1 MKKSLFFAVAATV
14 LSGCASDELVDVSVP
29 NTGTSHSDIRFTIS
43 QKNTTR
49 GYSDLNKTG
58 HYNFG
63 VFAYKSTDMV
73 NSVMPNYLVGYY
85 DEANGYQQAGTTVGD
100 SEGLVDG
107 LSYWMYEGM
116 GSAEYNG
123 TYAGGALTNAFKSN
137 NANQYLKYWDSSAET
152 TAFYAYAPYINK
164 NVKSPVTYV
173 DGTPQSATGNDTYV
187 MCFPDGTI
195 EAGMDNPSLSE
206 YMYAYHKV
214 PKASYGHD
222 VSLQFT
228 RLNAKVNIKFW
239 EDVPGYKVR
248 ILDLSSSHAGV
259 QAAASIKEAGQGDF
273 GYRGGKFYKK
283 NGVKI
288 SFASTPETIKQFV
301 GTTQTNSEPLVF
313 AAPTDAQI
321 GENRYEASAS
331 ASTYYAIPKGQGS
344 NLLASTSTDFSN
356 AGAAEDTDFG
366 LTGFTFHVSYE
377 LTAEDTGE
385 KIVVSNATVHVP
397 CDYANWKP
405 NTHYTYIFKITK
417 DSNGTTEDPDQPG
430 GPTVDPTDPEVPE
443 TQALYPIIFDNCTV
457 VDWDEIEGEWNI
469 SDDSDVIYH
478 DIKLD
483 TYSIDND
490 GGVIT
495 ITDITNNDT
504 YKDAEIDWTAITV
517 TGPAPATTDVTSWY
531 DNSTHK
537 ITVPATAASGVY
549 TITYTCPATYDQTT
563 HPSTWTETF
572 FVGNAYTLALNQ
584 YEAGT
589 NSLADSKLTI
599 TTEMDGSASTP
610 TVDQLYIDYPAN
622 FTAAQKAGVSVDL
635 TNMQVVV
642 KNNATPGVYEIVYK
656 IKEGD
661 KSVDVAKKTF
671 TVKDYKFA
679 LSHSVV
685 FLGASP
691 VVVNAIVPEAS
702 GEISMTTTTGITVD
716 NSAKTISVANTT
728 AETETGYTVTYTLF
742 KGTVSEVKYEQ
753 SFKVRNTHSVT
764 VDKTAIDR
772 NEGTSNVGDYTT
784 DNIVVTTLHNG
795 VATTEDLAT
804 ANKLAVV
811 KLAANGAETATT
823 SGDFT
828 ITQTATDAN
837 TYNLKVK
844 NNVAT
849 GDYYVKYVSTVG
861 GVDKAEY
868 VHFVVTE

>member
-63 VFAYKSTDMV
+63 VFAYKNTDKV

-123 TYAGGALTNAFKSN
+123 TYAGQAITAAYTSN
-137 NANQYLKYWDSSAET
+137 NANQYLKYWDNAAAT
-152 TAFYAYAPYINK
+152 TAFYAYAPYINE

-173 DGTPQSATGNDTYV
+173 DGTAQAATGTDTYV

-195 EAGMDNPSLSE
+195 ESGMDNPSLSE

-321 GENRYEASAS
+321 GENRYTASAS

-344 NLLASTSTDFSN
+344 NLLAGTSTDFSD

-366 LTGFTFHVSYE
+366 KTGFTFHVSYE

-385 KIVVSNATVHVP
+385 KIVVNNATVHVP
-397 CDYANWKP
+397 CGYANWKP

-417 DSNGTTEDPDQPG
+417 DSNGTTEDPTQPG

-469 SDDSDVIYH
+469 SDGTGVIYH
-478 DIKLD
+478 DVQLSTYSLVSGDITVTVTDHD
-483 TYSIDND
+483 TYA
-490 GGVIT
+490 GH
-495 ITDITNNDT
+495 
-504 YKDAEIDWTAITV
+504 AINYSNIAV
-517 TGPAPATTDVTSWY
+517 TGPAGADMTKVTY
-531 DNSTHK
+531 DNATHK
-537 ITVPATAASGVY
+537 ITVASGAAAGVY
-549 TITYTCPATYDQTT
+549 TVTYTCPATYDQTT
-563 HPSTWTETF
+563 HPSTWTEQF
-572 FVGNAYTLALNQ
+572 VVGNAYTVALNQ
-584 YEAGT
+584 YEIGT
-589 NSLADSKLTI
+589 KGLADSKLTI
-599 TTEMDGSASTP
+599 TPKKDNVASEP
-610 TVDQLYIDYPAN
+610 VNPAAPAAPYLFIEYPDN
-622 FTAAQKAGVSVDL
+622 FTAAQKQNVYVETTAAAGGDPYKAEVI
-635 TNMQVVV
+635 V
-642 KNNATPGVYEIVYK
+642 KKEATPGVYKLVYTVD
-656 IKEGD
+656 EG
-661 KSVDVAKKTF
+661 SVVKVAEKTF
-671 TVKDYKFA
+671 EVKDYSFA

-685 FLGASP
+685 YLGASP
-691 VVVNAIVPEAS
+691 VVVNATVPEAT
-702 GEISMTTTTGITVD
+702 GVISMATTTGITVND
-716 NSAKTISVANTT
+716 AAKTISVANNT
-728 AETETGYTVTYTLF
+728 AETETGYVVTYTLF
-742 KGTVSEVKYEQ
+742 GGVSQVQYHQ
-753 SFKVRNTHSVT
+753 SFKVRNTHSVAVT
-764 VDKTAIDR
+764 KTAISKSVGTSQASDYSTDVNTIKTTFNGDATSTDLSAKLAILKSDKTA
-772 NEGTSNVGDYTT
+772 TT
-784 DNIVVTTLHNG
+784 
-795 VATTEDLAT
+795 A
-804 ANKLAVV
+804 
-811 KLAANGAETATT
+811 
-823 SGDFT
+823 GDFK
-828 ITQTATDAN
+828 ITYTSTN
-837 TYNLKVK
+837 EYKLEVK
-844 NNVAT
+844 NGTAA
-849 GDYYVKYVSTVG
+849 GDYYVEFKSTVAG
-861 GVDKAEY
+861 ADKAEY

>member
-29 NTGTSHSDIRFTIS
+29 NTGTSHSDIRFTTS
-43 QKNTTR
+43 QKNITR
-49 GYSDLNKTG
+49 SYSNLQDAD

-63 VFAYKSTDMV
+63 VFAYKSTDLV
-73 NSVMPNYLVGYY
+73 NPVMPNYLVGYWDDAKAY
-85 DEANGYQQAGTTVGD
+85 NETGSTTGD
-100 SEGLVDG
+100 KPGIVDG
-107 LSYWMYEGM
+107 ASYWMYEGM

-123 TYAGGALTNAFKSN
+123 TYAGGALTDAFKSN
-137 NANQYLKYWDSSAET
+137 NANQYLKYWDNSASV
-152 TAFYAYAPYINK
+152 TAFYAYAPYINE

-173 DGTPQSATGNDTYV
+173 DGTAQAATGTDTYV

-195 EAGMDNPSLSE
+195 ESGMDNPSLSE
-206 YMYAYHKV
+206 YMYAYNKV

-248 ILDLSSSHAGV
+248 ILDLSSSHEGV

-273 GYRGGKFYKK
+273 GYRGGKFYQK

-288 SFASTPETIKQFV
+288 SFAGATPVIKQFV
-301 GTTQTNSEPLVF
+301 GTTQTNSNPLVF

-344 NLLASTSTDFSN
+344 NLLASTSTAFSDT
-356 AGAAEDTDFG
+356 GAAEDADFG
-366 LTGFTFHVSYE
+366 KTGFTFHVSYE

-385 KIVVSNATVHVP
+385 KIVVNNATVHVP

-417 DSNGTTEDPDQPG
+417 DSNGTTDDPTQPG
-430 GPTVDPTDPEVPE
+430 GPAIDPTDPEVPE

-469 SDDSDVIYH
+469 SDGNNVIYH
-478 DIKLD
+478 DIQLD
-483 TYSIDND
+483 TYSIDNN

-495 ITDITNNDT
+495 ITDITDNDT
-504 YKDAEIDWTAITV
+504 YKNHEIKWDAITV

-531 DNSTHK
+531 DNSTHE
-537 ITVPATAASGVY
+537 ITVPASATSGVY

-572 FVGNAYTLALNQ
+572 FVGHAYTLALNQ
-584 YEAGT
+584 YEVGT
-589 NSLADSKLTI
+589 KGLADSKLTI
-599 TTEMDGSASTP
+599 TTTMDGSASTP
-610 TVDQLYIDYPAN
+610 TGEQLYIDYPAN

-671 TVKDYKFA
+671 EVKDYNFA

-685 FLGASP
+685 FLSASP

-702 GEISMTTTTGITVD
+702 GEISMATTTGITVD
-716 NSAKTISVANTT
+716 NSAKTISVANTA
-728 AETETGYTVTYTLF
+728 AETETGYTVTYTVF
-742 KGTVSEVKYEQ
+742 KGTVSEVQYQK
-753 SFKVRNTHSVT
+753 SFKVRNTHSVAVSK
-764 VDKTAIDR
+764 VDIDR
-772 NEGTSNVGDYTT
+772 NVGTSNPGDYTT
-784 DNIVVTTLHNG
+784 DNIVVTTLFNG
-795 VATTEDLAT
+795 VATTADLAT
-804 ANKLAVV
+804 ASKLSVV
-811 KLAANGAETATT
+811 SKDADGNDVATT
-823 SGDFT
+823 AGDFT
-828 ITQTATDAN
+828 ITQTAADAN

-844 NNVAT
+844 NNVTT
-849 GDYYVKYVSTVG
+849 GDYYVKYVSTVAG
-861 GVDKAEY
+861 ADKAEY